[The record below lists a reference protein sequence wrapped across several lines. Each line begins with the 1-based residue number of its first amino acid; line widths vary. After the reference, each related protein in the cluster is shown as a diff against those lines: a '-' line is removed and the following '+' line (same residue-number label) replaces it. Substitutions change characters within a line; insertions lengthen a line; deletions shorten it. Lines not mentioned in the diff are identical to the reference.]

1 MIIEVTGVNTWNK
14 GAELMLVAIRDRFAH
29 LYPDVKLVV
38 DRWFGSYQDRAQHGL
53 WLKPNNRSNWR
64 SRMAFSVMP
73 PSFREDCGI
82 VDSKEINAVLDASGF
97 AFGDQHPA
105 ERTVQFAG
113 HVESWRKEKKSV
125 VLLPQALGPFEGEQV
140 RDAFIRIVEAAN
152 LIYARDDASLGHVHK
167 AAQSAPHVHLAP
179 DFTNLVKPVTN
190 GQRLES
196 DIVYIVPN
204 QRMIEK
210 ATSKEHIDAYIPFLA
225 MCITTVQDLGLKP
238 VILIHGK
245 HDSVLVNDI
254 YRTVGFEVDLI
265 KEENPVEIKR
275 LLGQGYL
282 VIASRFHALV
292 SALSQGVPCV
302 ATSWSHKYEMLFR
315 DYDCE
320 DMIVSVASDKDSI
333 RNRIEMA
340 VGESRSDL
348 VNRIK
353 TQSDQLIKRAQEM
366 WVEVDRELG
375 LVA

>member
-1 MIIEVTGVNTWNK
+1 MIIEITGVNTWNK

-53 WLKPNNRSNWR
+53 WLKPNTQRSWR
-64 SRMAFSVMP
+64 SKMALSLMP
-73 PSFREDCGI
+73 PSFKQDFGI
-82 VDSKEINAVLDASGF
+82 VESKAIDAVLDASGF

-113 HVESWRKEKKSV
+113 HVESWRNEQKSV

-140 RDAFIRIVEAAN
+140 RDAFVRIVDAAN

-167 AAQSAPHVHLAP
+167 ATNSAPHVHLAP
-179 DFTNLVKPVTN
+179 DFTNLVKPVPNSRTV
-190 GQRLES
+190 ES
-196 DIVYIVPN
+196 DIAYIVPN

-210 ATSKEHIDAYIPFLA
+210 ATSKAHTDAYIPFLGT
-225 MCITTVQDLGLKP
+225 CITTVQDLGLKP

-245 HDSVLVNDI
+245 HDSALVKDI
-254 YRTVGFEVDLI
+254 YDTVGFEVDLI
-265 KEENPVEIKR
+265 REENPVEIKR
-275 LLGQGYL
+275 ILGQGYL

-302 ATSWSHKYEMLFR
+302 ATSWSHKYEMLFQ

-320 DMIVSVASDKDSI
+320 DMIVSVESDKDTI
-333 RNRIEMA
+333 RERIETA
-340 VGESRSDL
+340 VGSARSDL
-348 VNRIK
+348 VDRIR
-353 TQSDQLIKRAQEM
+353 TQSDHLVQRVQNM
-366 WVEVDRELG
+366 WAEVDRELG
-375 LVA
+375 LV

>member
-1 MIIEVTGVNTWNK
+1 MIIEITGVNTWNK
-14 GAELMLVAIRDRFAH
+14 GAELMLVAIRDRFTH

-53 WLKPNNRSNWR
+53 WLKPNNQANWR
-64 SRMAFSVMP
+64 SRMAFSLMP
-73 PSFREDCGI
+73 PSFKQDFGI
-82 VDSKEINAVLDASGF
+82 VDSKDIDAVLDASGF
-97 AFGDQHPA
+97 AFGDQHPT

-113 HVESWRKEKKSV
+113 HVESWRKEQKSV

-140 RDAFIRIVEAAN
+140 RDAFVRIVESAN

-167 AAQSAPHVHLAP
+167 ATDSASHVHLAP
-179 DFTNLVKPVTN
+179 DFTNLVKPVVN
-190 GQRLES
+190 GHKVES
-196 DIVYIVPN
+196 DIAYIVPN

-225 MCITTVQDLGLKP
+225 TCITTVQDLGLKP

-245 HDSVLVNDI
+245 HDGALVKDI
-254 YRTVGFEVDLI
+254 YETVGFEVDLI
-265 KEENPVEIKR
+265 KEENPIEIKR

-320 DMIVSVASDKDSI
+320 DMIVSVESDKDTI
-333 RNRIEMA
+333 RERIETA
-340 VGESRSDL
+340 VGSARSDL
-348 VNRIK
+348 VHRIR
-353 TQSDQLIKRAQEM
+353 TQSDHLTKRVQDM
-366 WVEVDRELG
+366 WAEVDQELG
-375 LVA
+375 LV